1 MEKKSRL
8 YIETYGC
15 QMNFSDSEI
24 VASVL
29 EKDDF
34 TLVDEAGQADLILL
48 NTCSIRDK
56 AEQRIWKRLEH
67 LRALKKKNPGLK
79 IGIIG
84 CMAERLKEEL
94 LSGEK
99 AVDLIAG
106 PDAYRDLPQLVR
118 EMESGQ
124 KAANVQLSLEET
136 YDDIQP
142 VRYHSNGISAFVSI
156 MRGCENFCTY
166 CVVPFTRGKERSR
179 SAQTII
185 RECTDLQQKGFK
197 EVTLLGQNVNSY
209 RQSDENG
216 NEIGF
221 AQLLQ
226 KVADAAPGMRVRFT
240 TSHPKDLP
248 DELLHVIASNKNIC
262 AAIHLAMQS
271 GSSVVLERMNRKYS
285 REFYLERIASA
296 RRIIPDVAVS
306 TDIIAGFCGETEE
319 DHKETLSAMRAAA
332 FEYAFMFKYSKRPG
346 TIAAKKFDDDVREEV
361 KTRRLEEIIATQQEL
376 SMQSNRRDVGK
387 TFEVLVE
394 GVSKKSK
401 TQLFGRNS
409 QNKVVVFENNG
420 YKAGDFVEVRIKD
433 CTSATLIGELV

>member
-1 MEKKSRL
+1 
-8 YIETYGC
+8 
-15 QMNFSDSEI
+15 MNFSDSEI

-29 EKDDF
+29 KKDDF
-34 TLVDEAGQADLILL
+34 ALVDDAGQADLILL

-67 LRALKKKNPGLK
+67 LRALKKKNSALK

-94 LSGEK
+94 LSGEN

-179 SAQTII
+179 SAQTIL
-185 RECTDLQQKGFK
+185 RECEELQQKGFK

-209 RQSDENG
+209 HQKDENG
-216 NEIGF
+216 NQIGF

-226 KVADAAPGMRVRFT
+226 KVADAAPGMRIRFT

-248 DELLHVIASNKNIC
+248 DELLHVIANNKNIC
-262 AAIHLAMQS
+262 KAIHLAMQS

-409 QNKVVVFENNG
+409 QNKVVVFENKG
-420 YKAGDFVEVRIKD
+420 YKAGDFVTVKVVD
-433 CTSATLIGELV
+433 CTSATLIGERV